1 MPQQR
6 VGENKQ
12 ALAVEEEEEVTS
24 REVPLVSAHHPRAG
38 ARAEHS
44 AQEAGAGS

>member
-12 ALAVEEEEEVTS
+12 ALAVEEEEVTS
-24 REVPLVSAHHPRAG
+24 CEVPLVSAHHPRAG